1 LTFPSLS
8 PEAPSPAFWGSKQPN
23 INLQIYNATKK
34 EICRIEYQKRYMSAQ
49 EDLGVKNW
57 IYTDG
62 SKVTG
67 ATTFA
72 VVDCNRKIIAGGRLP
87 SYNSIHIHSRSF
99 RHFQSMPIRFQ
110 NRW

>member
-1 LTFPSLS
+1 
-8 PEAPSPAFWGSKQPN
+8 
-23 INLQIYNATKK
+23 
-34 EICRIEYQKRYMSAQ
+34 MSAQ
-49 EDLGVKNW
+49 KDLGVKNW

-87 SYNSIHIHSRSF
+87 SYNSIFTAEAFAILKACQFASKNAGKSVICTD
-99 RHFQSMPIRFQ
+99 SLSSLSAIRNWNHNDPTTQ
-110 NRW
+110 EVRQILSSHPTKITLL

>member
-1 LTFPSLS
+1 V
-8 PEAPSPAFWGSKQPN
+8 
-23 INLQIYNATKK
+23 KK
-34 EICRIEYQKRYMSAQ
+34 
-49 EDLGVKNW
+49 W

-87 SYNSIHIHSRSF
+87 SYNSIFTAEAFAILKACQFASKNAGKSVICTDSFWNHNDPTTQEVRHILSSHPTKITLLWVSQSSRY
-99 RHFQSMPIRFQ
+99 P
-110 NRW
+110 WE

>member
-1 LTFPSLS
+1 
-8 PEAPSPAFWGSKQPN
+8 
-23 INLQIYNATKK
+23 
-34 EICRIEYQKRYMSAQ
+34 MSAQ

-87 SYNSIHIHSRSF
+87 SYNSIFTAEAFAILKACQFACKNAGKSVICTDSLSSLSAKRNWNHNDPTTQDPTS
-99 RHFQSMPIRFQ
+99 
-110 NRW
+110 